1 RVERRALDA
10 VEAGL
15 VLRRLTRPREDRL
28 DAAVLCYAQHDD
40 MSRPRQRELHLARRD
55 GRDARPVRVGRAEPG
70 HAAPRRLAPRQT
82 PPPRVPGEQPDDY
95 QRSSCHL
102 APPVGAE
109 TYLLSL
115 RCAPPLR
122 CLTAR
127 RPVRCL
133 TAMTKCG
140 TVVPAGRPNVGRS
153 TLLNA
158 VIGEHL
164 AIVSPKPQSTRLP
177 VVGLLTRGD
186 TQFIF
191 TDSPG
196 LLEPEYRLHEAM
208 RAAALR
214 AIEAAEV
221 IAYLHPLS
229 EYPAPPLEQL
239 ARLDRQ
245 PKSPIVTVYTKAD
258 VVPPSDRPT
267 VRLSDGVVVAAVR
280 GDGLDA
286 LLEALRAR
294 VPDGPFHYDPDE
306 IATQP
311 MRFFAAE
318 FVREAAF
325 ELLHDELPYSV
336 AVEIDEFR
344 EGSEPVY
351 IRAVVYVERDSQK
364 GIVIGEGGRTI
375 KALGAA
381 ARAKIAALLDGSV
394 YLDLHVKV
402 LPRWR
407 RHAPSLKRLGYAG

>member
-1 RVERRALDA
+1 
-10 VEAGL
+10 
-15 VLRRLTRPREDRL
+15 
-28 DAAVLCYAQHDD
+28 
-40 MSRPRQRELHLARRD
+40 
-55 GRDARPVRVGRAEPG
+55 
-70 HAAPRRLAPRQT
+70 
-82 PPPRVPGEQPDDY
+82 
-95 QRSSCHL
+95 
-102 APPVGAE
+102 
-109 TYLLSL
+109 
-115 RCAPPLR
+115 
-122 CLTAR
+122 
-127 RPVRCL
+127 
-133 TAMTKCG
+133 MTKCG
-140 TVVPAGRPNVGRS
+140 TVVLAGRPNVGKS

-229 EYPAPPLEQL
+229 EYPAPPLDQVAKLERPPR
-239 ARLDRQ
+239 A
-245 PKSPIVTVYTKAD
+245 PVVTVYTKAD
-258 VVPPSDRPT
+258 LVRPRPPAT
-267 VRLSDGVVVAAVR
+267 VVVSAVTR
-280 GDGLDA
+280 EGLDA
-286 LLEALRAR
+286 LLEALRAH